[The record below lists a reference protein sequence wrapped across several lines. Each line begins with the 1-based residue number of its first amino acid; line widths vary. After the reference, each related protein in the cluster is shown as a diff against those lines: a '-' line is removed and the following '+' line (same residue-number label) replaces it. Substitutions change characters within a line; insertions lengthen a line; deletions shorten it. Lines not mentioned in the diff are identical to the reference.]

1 MPEWYT
7 AGLLPPD
14 KMTSSFER
22 DMAGLHLARSS
33 MSEHNEPDQAPVA
46 PRLEHWEVLSGGQS
60 LSECRDTVSWLSDAC
75 LVTVCHATGPEA
87 FMPSY
92 QGDCV

>member
-7 AGLLPPD
+7 AGFLPPD
-14 KMTSSFER
+14 KLKSALER

-33 MSEHNEPDQAPVA
+33 MSEHNEPDQAPVP

-60 LSECRDTVSWLSDAC
+60 LSERRDTVSWLSGYC
-75 LVTVCHATGPEA
+75 LVDVWHSTGRKVS
-87 FMPSY
+87 FPSCY
-92 QGDCV
+92 DNQL